1 MSYYQPLR
9 SAVEHNPLDGD
20 FETFDTYS
28 MTKSRKEKFLDIVYF
43 SRQSKGL
50 NTDAYVIPKN
60 PYDNDPH
67 TYRSG
72 SPYQQLVDEKT
83 FEASQLNKFEQGNLK
98 VSSLK
103 KKEFKVI
110 CHTTNWS
117 FYRKGEGKFVPE
129 NLDYNLCTHII
140 YSFATL
146 ESDSYT
152 MSEFDPWADIDNR
165 LYSRTVKLAN
175 GKPVFLAIGGWTD
188 STNGKYS
195 KLVSDEKLRA
205 NFIDN
210 AVAFLKRFGFAGLH
224 FDWNY
229 PVCPQSDCKRG
240 NPSDKTYFT
249 QFIKELQLGLQQSN
263 LRLSISVSGY
273 KEIIT
278 EAYEFAALS
287 NHVDFMTI
295 MTFDY
300 HGAWENVTGHVRYY
314 ILMSNAISIRMMT
327 TSLTL

>member
-1 MSYYQPLR
+1 LR

-20 FETFDTYS
+20 FEVFDTYS
-28 MTKSRKEKFLDIVYF
+28 KTKSRKEKFLDIVHF
-43 SRQSKGL
+43 SRESKRL
-50 NTDAYVIPKN
+50 NTDAYIIPTN
-60 PYDNDPH
+60 PYDSNPYN
-67 TYRSG
+67 YRSG

-83 FEASQLNKFEQGNLK
+83 FQDSQLNKREQGNLRVGNLKSKEYK
-98 VSSLK
+98 V
-103 KKEFKVI
+103 V

-140 YSFATL
+140 YSFASL
-146 ESDSYT
+146 DPELFL
-152 MSEFDPWADIDNR
+152 MSEFDPWADIENK

-175 GKPVFLAIGGWTD
+175 GKPVYLAIGGWTD

-195 KLVSDEKLRA
+195 KMVSDSKLRA

-210 AVAFLKRFGFAGLH
+210 AVPFLKRFGFSGLH
-224 FDWNY
+224 VDWNY

-249 QFIKELQLGLQQSN
+249 QFIQELQSALQQSG
-263 LRLSISVSGY
+263 LRCSISISGY
-273 KEIIT
+273 KEILT
-278 EAYEFAALS
+278 QAYEFAPLS
-287 NHVDFMTI
+287 KAVDFMTI

-300 HGAWENVTGHVRYY
+300 HGAWENVTGHVRYLLN
-314 ILMSNAISIRMMT
+314 INESCEFN
-327 TSLTL
+327 